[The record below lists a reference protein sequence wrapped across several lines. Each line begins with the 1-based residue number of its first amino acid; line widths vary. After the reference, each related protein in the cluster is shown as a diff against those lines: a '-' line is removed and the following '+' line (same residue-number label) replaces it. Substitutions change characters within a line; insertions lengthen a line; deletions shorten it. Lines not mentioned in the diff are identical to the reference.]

1 MIQIFSRVCSKI
13 LIGSKIMLSIFL
25 ELCRFT
31 SASTDKYGTLYN
43 EEFVYYESVFKDME
57 NLVVLDIGANSGD
70 WALNFLNIRQKLS
83 TTIFCIEPYP
93 NLRLE
98 LLSRN
103 NNSIEKFNFAIGENK
118 YTDIIFSG
126 FGTGGSAFS
135 TKYQTDDSTEIIR
148 VKSISGDE
156 LIESKKIIPNL
167 IKIDVDGMDFEVI
180 RSLRNSIKKYRPL
193 VQFEFTKRF
202 AVQADYTLKECVK
215 YLGELD
221 YNVFVVDKNSK
232 LKSIKIHRLEVIGIQ
247 TKNFIA
253 IPNLVS

>member
-1 MIQIFSRVCSKI
+1 
-13 LIGSKIMLSIFL
+13 MLSIFL
-25 ELCRFT
+25 ELCRVT
-31 SASTDKYGTLYN
+31 SASKDKYGTLYN
-43 EEFVYYESVFKDME
+43 EEFVYYESIFKNYKE

-103 NNSIEKFNFAIGENK
+103 NNSIKKFNFVVGEK
-118 YTDIIFSG
+118 EYTTIIFSA

-135 TKYQTDDSTEIIR
+135 NKYQTDDATEIIQ

-156 LIESKKIIPNL
+156 FIESRKIIPNL
-167 IKIDVDGMDFEVI
+167 IKIDADGMDFEVI

-193 VQFEFTKRF
+193 VQFEFTKKF
-202 AVQADYTLKECVK
+202 AAQADYTLKDCVK

-221 YNVFVVDKNSK
+221 YNTFVVDKNSK
-232 LKSIKIHRLEVIGIQ
+232 LKLIKIHRLEVIGIQ